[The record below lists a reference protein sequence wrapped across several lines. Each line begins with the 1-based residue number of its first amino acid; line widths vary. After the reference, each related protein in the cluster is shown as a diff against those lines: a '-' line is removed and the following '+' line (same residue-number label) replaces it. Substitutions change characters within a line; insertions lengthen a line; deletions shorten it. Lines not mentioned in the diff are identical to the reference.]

1 MLRCAIIRDLIR
13 LRSVRSWGLLVSAA
27 LLAGCQRD
35 PRPGTSESSSARSQS
50 GGASV
55 SPPTEGAAGMGWE
68 GRLEISN
75 SPAMVP
81 RPGDIAARTGDEI
94 VAAGQFFH
102 TGTRV
107 VLWIDQGGYDAY
119 RVERRF
125 SPIDKAGLEQTREE
139 TSDLV
144 SPNRYDLRR
153 NGLTDEEIERVRG
166 GGWDLPTL
174 QRVVDQ

>member
-1 MLRCAIIRDLIR
+1 MKAMNFF
-13 LRSVRSWGLLVSAA
+13 AA
-27 LLAGCQRD
+27 LACGAVLCGCSAMSRVGIIE
-35 PRPGTSESSSARSQS
+35 PRR
-50 GGASV
+50 
-55 SPPTEGAAGMGWE
+55 
-68 GRLEISN
+68 
-75 SPAMVP
+75 
-81 RPGDIAARTGDEI
+81 GDEI

-107 VLWIDQGGYDAY
+107 VLWIDPGGYDAY

-125 SPIDKAGLEQTREE
+125 SPIDKAGWEQTREE

-153 NGLTDEEIERVRG
+153 NGLTNEEIERVRG

-174 QRVVDQ
+174 Q